1 MGTAFLL
8 RVMSGPKR
16 RFGAVV
22 FDGGFEGGFVFPA
35 IVVDAG
41 AEELRN
47 EPSLVTV
54 EVANVG

>member
-1 MGTAFLL
+1 MGTVFQL

-16 RFGAVV
+16 RFGTVV
-22 FDGGFEGGFVFPA
+22 FDSRFDCGFVFPA
-35 IVVDAG
+35 VVVDAG

-54 EVANVG
+54 EVANIG